1 MRPTPILFALALL
14 LSATLAQAGLRLPPA
29 DTFTLDN
36 GAQVVL
42 VQKKDAPLVA
52 ARIAIRGGA
61 LTDAAGREGSAA
73 LLAQLLGKGAGTRDA
88 VAFVDAVADVGG
100 ELSFSADREALWASA
115 DFLAED
121 APLMLELLADALQ
134 RPVLAQDEFE
144 KLRARAV
151 QSLAAAKD
159 GDPRGLMDVY
169 GNAWL
174 FQGHPYGR
182 PVDGDERSLAALT
195 LDDLRAY
202 YQGHV
207 GADRA
212 IIVLAGDI
220 EPRRMRRAVESAFGR
235 WRKASGTLPQVAAQR
250 RETGPRVLLVDK
262 PGATQTYFWI
272 GNVGAAVDD
281 PALEAQDLVQTLFGG
296 RFTSMLN
303 TELRV
308 KSGLTYGAGAGLDRL
323 ARPGAASF
331 GSFTRTDATVQAID
345 LALDVQERL
354 HSRPIPDDQ
363 LESARRYVLGQFAP
377 DYQTN
382 AQIAGA
388 LARLALHGQP
398 RERIEGYGER
408 IKAVAPDAVAAA
420 RRVFPQGRDYAMVVI
435 GDAAKIAGDVAK
447 YGPITRL
454 AITAPGFSP
463 GSTLDSATPANGDT
477 TP

>member
-1 MRPTPILFALALL
+1 MRLTSTLGALALL
-14 LSATLAQAGLRLPPA
+14 FAATLAHAGLRLPPA
-29 DTFTLDN
+29 ETFTLDN
-36 GAQVVL
+36 GAQVIL

-61 LTDAAGREGSAA
+61 LADAAGKEGSAS
-73 LLAQLLGKGAGTRDA
+73 LLADLLGKGAGSRDA
-88 VAFVDAVADVGG
+88 VAFVDAAAGVGG
-100 ELSFSADREALWASA
+100 ELSFSVGREALWASA

-134 RPVLAQDEFE
+134 RPTLAQDEFD
-144 KLRARAV
+144 KLRTRAV

-159 GDPRGLMDVY
+159 GDPRGLTGVY

-174 FQGHPYGR
+174 FRGHPYGR
-182 PVDGDERSLAALT
+182 PVNGDEGSLAALS

-212 IIVLAGDI
+212 IIALVGDI
-220 EPRRMRRAVESAFGR
+220 EPRRMRRAVESAFGH
-235 WRKASGTLPQVAAQR
+235 WRKATGTLPEVAAR
-250 RETGPRVLLVDK
+250 PRETGPRVLLVDK

-272 GNVGAAVDD
+272 GNVGAATTD
-281 PALEAQDLVQTLFGG
+281 PAQEAQDLVQTLFGG

-308 KSGLTYGAGAGLDRL
+308 KSGLTYGAGASLDRL
-323 ARPGAASF
+323 TQPGAASY

-345 LALDVQERL
+345 LALEVQERL
-354 HSRPIPDDQ
+354 HTQPIAGDQ

-388 LARLALHGQP
+388 LAQLALQGLP

-408 IKAVAPDAVAAA
+408 IKAVSSDAVAAA
-420 RRVFPQGRDYAMVVI
+420 RRVFPQGRDYAMVII
-435 GDAAKIAGDVAK
+435 GDAEKIAADIAK
-447 YGPITRL
+447 YGPVTRL
-454 AITAPGFSP
+454 AITAPGFTP
-463 GSTLDSATPANGDT
+463 DSATPANGDT